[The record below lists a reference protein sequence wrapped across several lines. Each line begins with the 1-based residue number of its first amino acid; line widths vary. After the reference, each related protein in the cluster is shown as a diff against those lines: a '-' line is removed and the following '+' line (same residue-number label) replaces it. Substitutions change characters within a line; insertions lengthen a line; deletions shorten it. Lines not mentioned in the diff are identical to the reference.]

1 MLIGNTSQYYKKL
14 TSSNAKMEEYDIDN
28 NDRIAIDKPIEKV
41 FLTAIGIIGEVS
53 ANIQRNENEIDQILN
68 TNRDELLFSAKF
80 IEDYNNG
87 NINVKN
93 KNLYLIISAVAYYLA
108 NNIGNSKVLVSKINL
123 DELDLNLNGLDY
135 AIVKLLKDEFDTS
148 DEEKYQGKYFS
159 YLINMKDNLE
169 NFFKEYYVLNCDEK
183 KKFRAKVYNEGTDEE
198 LLFVDILL
206 TIYDLKI
213 RNSFIKLSN
222 EYINIE
228 NDEFKRK
235 LIENNKIK
243 ELWPSQKNIGE
254 KGVFKGKSAVIQL
267 PTGSGKTKS
276 LTILLSTYFL
286 QTSKRIAVIVAPFRA
301 LCREISN
308 DLMKDFGNN
317 DRIKV
322 NEMNDILN
330 EENLFTFE
338 NNLKTVIILTPEKLT
353 YILKKQKDIINEI
366 GLIVFDEGHIFDEWK
381 RGINYELLIS
391 NLKLLLNED
400 TQKVLISAV
409 GSNLNTI
416 NKWLNGEEGVTIK
429 NNLITSTEKSIC
441 FVNWQNFE
449 SDLYG
454 YLNFLNPLNMEL
466 EFYVPR
472 VIKRTLLNKKP
483 RERKDKYFPSVNLQ
497 NFKGED
503 NDIAIYL
510 GIRLCIKGSTIV
522 FCGTKTT
529 ASKILKRILDLS
541 ERSYD
546 ISNFKKSSKTNEI
559 EKLCHI
565 ISKNYGE
572 ENEYFNGAKQ
582 GIFIHHADISNGIK
596 ISLEYA
602 MKHKLISF
610 LICTS
615 TLAQGVNLP
624 IKYLIMTSIYQAGN
638 LIKSRDFNNL
648 IGRAGRPGMYTEGT
662 VIFSDPYVYTFKDY
676 RYYNKYIHRWNQYKN
691 LIMNTEQ
698 ESDNMSM
705 FMEMDDNVT
714 LDIINSYYNGDIETA
729 LTEYLLTFEKSQ
741 REKEKNRINNI
752 ISLLSP
758 IENFIMSYLTKED
771 LEDNKENIAKIAT
784 ETLGYYL
791 SKDEKK
797 ENIIKLFMIIAKF
810 CLEKVP
816 MSEKRYLYS
825 ENVFG
830 VKDNEIIENYINENL
845 EKIIN
850 SKETEE
856 LFDNLYNLI
865 EILKK
870 YSEEIRDISKL
881 WINGHSYKVIMKN
894 TNRNLEIN
902 ECLKMCNNIISYEIP
917 LIASA
922 VQDNLK
928 SKIDNNNYIFDIF
941 DLLIKQLKYGL
952 KSEVAIKIY
961 ELGFSDREVA
971 KELEYYLDNNIPIK
985 PNIYNVKDLLLEIKE
1000 EILEILDK
1008 YPSVFKYQL
1017 DLLENK

>member
-53 ANIQRNENEIDQILN
+53 ANIQRNENEINQILN

-108 NNIGNSKVLVSKINL
+108 NNIGNSKVLASKINL
-123 DELDLNLNGLDY
+123 NELDLNVNGLDY

-148 DEEKYQGKYFS
+148 NEEKYQGKYFS

-183 KKFRAKVYNEGTDEE
+183 KKFRTKVYNEGTDEE

-235 LIENNKIK
+235 LIENNRIK

-338 NNLKTVIILTPEKLT
+338 NNLKTVIILTPEKFT

-429 NNLITSTEKSIC
+429 NNLITSTEKSVC
-441 FVNWQNFE
+441 FVDWQSFG

-546 ISNFKKSSKTNEI
+546 ISNFKKSSKPKEI

-676 RYYNKYIHRWNQYKN
+676 RYYNKYTHRWNQYKN

-705 FMEMDDNVT
+705 LMEMDDNVT

-729 LTEYLLTFEKSQ
+729 LTEYLLTLEKSQ
-741 REKEKNRINNI
+741 REKEKNRMNNI
-752 ISLLSP
+752 LSLLSP

-771 LEDNKENIAKIAT
+771 LEDNKENIEKIAT

-816 MSEKRYLYS
+816 TSEKRNLYS

-830 VKDNEIIENYINENL
+830 VKYNEIIEKYINENL
-845 EKIIN
+845 EEIIN

-865 EILKK
+865 ENLKK

-917 LIASA
+917 LIVSA

-971 KELEYYLDNNIPIK
+971 KELEYYLDNNILIK

-1017 DLLENK
+1017 DLLESK